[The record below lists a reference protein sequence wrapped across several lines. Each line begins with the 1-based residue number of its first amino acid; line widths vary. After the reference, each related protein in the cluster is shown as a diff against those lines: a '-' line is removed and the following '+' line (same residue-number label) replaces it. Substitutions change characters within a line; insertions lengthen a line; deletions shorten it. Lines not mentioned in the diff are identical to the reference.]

1 MQRRSIDAGLVII
14 CLLAFFLLLLPCML
28 SDALAPGPRQS
39 RDWLY
44 WMQVVSGN
52 WSPVTSLP
60 GDPATP
66 HLSRWTFAF
75 SAVLAV
81 LLNNSLIFAVLG
93 LLWRQFTTRRR
104 EMKLIQAFVHRDEL
118 NKHEV
123 IRAFKVNGE
132 LDIETL
138 EKIDLAF
145 RIGASKWQEKA
156 RIVFG
161 EEEAGRLIDMLGE
174 TI

>member
-1 MQRRSIDAGLVII
+1 M
-14 CLLAFFLLLLPCML
+14 LAFVFLLLPCML
-28 SDALAPGPRQS
+28 SDQLAPGPRQS
-39 RDWLY
+39 REWLY

-60 GDPATP
+60 GDPSIP

-75 SAVLAV
+75 SAILAV
-81 LLNNSLIFAVLG
+81 FLNNSLIFAVLA
-93 LLWRQFTTRRR
+93 LLWRQFTTRRAT
-104 EMKLIQAFVHRDEL
+104 MKLIQAFVQRDQI

-138 EKIDLAF
+138 EKIDRAF
-145 RIGASKWQEKA
+145 EIGASKWQENTKV
-156 RIVFG
+156 VFG
-161 EEEAGRLIDMLGE
+161 EEEAARLMDMLGK